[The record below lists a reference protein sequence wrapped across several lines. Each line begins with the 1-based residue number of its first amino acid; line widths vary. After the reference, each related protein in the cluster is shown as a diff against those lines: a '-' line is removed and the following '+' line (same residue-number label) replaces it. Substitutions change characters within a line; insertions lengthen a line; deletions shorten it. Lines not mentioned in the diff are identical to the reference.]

1 MSLGSRKIDVRML
14 GFPKLATVAEASKI
28 FDQEVNI
35 ERLQAE
41 TTLTLQALGRVLA
54 EDIVSQKDIPPFN
67 RSAVDG
73 YALQAQ
79 DTFGCSQTNPVVLQ
93 VVGTSSIGSM
103 PFVTSKRQQVVKIA
117 TGAPIPQGCDAVL
130 MLEFT
135 EETRANKI
143 EVYRPVT
150 PGENVSMQ
158 GEDVRRGEL
167 ILRSGTLMRP
177 QDVGIIAALNIPEVK
192 VTRKPRVGVLSTGNE
207 LVGLGEDVSGG
218 KIVDSNRPTIFAMVV
233 SAGGQPVDLG
243 IATDEEEDVAK
254 KFGMGIADCD
264 IVLASGGTSVG
275 ERDLL
280 PSVVNSFGS
289 PGLIVHGVA
298 IRPGRPTALGAI
310 HGRPVVLLPGFP
322 VAAMIA
328 FDVFVHPIID
338 RMLGVATSLPS
349 PSVVAKA
356 LRRMPSSLGNRT
368 FARVIVR
375 RLEGEYVFEPL
386 RTSGSGIISSMVRA
400 NGMVTIPENKEG
412 IEEGEIVEV
421 MLMRPVEV

>member
-1 MSLGSRKIDVRML
+1 MSLRSGNADVRMR
-14 GFPKLATVAEASKI
+14 GFPKLATIAEASNI
-28 FDQEVNI
+28 FNQKVRI

-41 TTLTLQALGRVLA
+41 TTPTLQALGRILA
-54 EDIVSQKDIPPFN
+54 EDVVSQRDVPPFN

-93 VVGTSSIGSM
+93 VVGSSSIGFIPSVI
-103 PFVTSKRQQVVKIA
+103 PRRQQAVKIA
-117 TGAPIPQGCDAVL
+117 TGAPIPRGCDAVL
-130 MLEFT
+130 MLEFA
-135 EETRANKI
+135 EETRTDKI

-150 PGENVSMQ
+150 PGENVSLR
-158 GEDVRRGEL
+158 GEDVKKGDL
-167 ILRSGTLMRP
+167 VLRLGTLVKS
-177 QDVGIIAALNIPEVK
+177 QDVGIIAALNAPEVK
-192 VTRKPRVGVLSTGNE
+192 VTRRPRVGVFSTGNE
-207 LVGLGEDVSGG
+207 LVNLGEDVSGG
-218 KIVDSNRPTIFAMVV
+218 KIVDSNRPTILAMVV

-243 IATDEEEDVAK
+243 IAADEE
-254 KFGMGIADCD
+254 ADISRKLSLGLENCD

-280 PSVVNSFGS
+280 PSVVNALGS
-289 PGLIVHGVA
+289 PGVVVHGVA
-298 IRPGRPTALGAI
+298 MRPGRPAALGAVQ
-310 HGRPVVLLPGFP
+310 GKPVVLLPGFP

-338 RMLGVATSLPS
+338 RMLGVVASLPS
-349 PSVVAKA
+349 PSIRAKA
-356 LRRMPSSLGNRT
+356 LWRMPSSLGNRT
-368 FARVIVR
+368 FARVIVKR
-375 RLEGEYVFEPL
+375 RGDEYVFEPL

-421 MLMRPVEV
+421 MLMKPVEG